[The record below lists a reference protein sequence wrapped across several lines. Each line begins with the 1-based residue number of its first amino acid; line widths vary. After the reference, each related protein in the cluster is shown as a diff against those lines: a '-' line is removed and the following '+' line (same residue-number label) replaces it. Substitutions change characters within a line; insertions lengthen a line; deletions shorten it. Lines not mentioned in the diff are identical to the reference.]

1 METNIIQVVAFHS
14 IPSFEKSW
22 EIDFK
27 IND

>member
-14 IPSFEKSW
+14 ITSFEKCW